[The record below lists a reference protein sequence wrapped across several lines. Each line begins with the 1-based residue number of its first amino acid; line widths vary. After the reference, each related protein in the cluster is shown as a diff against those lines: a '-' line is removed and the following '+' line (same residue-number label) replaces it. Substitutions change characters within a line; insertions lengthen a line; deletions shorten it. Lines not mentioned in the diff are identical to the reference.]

1 MPHNLLCKWIMDAQ
15 ESIPPDVIEVSD
27 EEAEHVDDW
36 KEHTQSIDRVISVAL
51 TLDEP
56 RTADQISDRAHVS
69 PSTARAHLDR
79 LVELHVLTAVEQRG
93 TKTYQPDSAYQH
105 FTEVSKLV
113 EAHSREDLEEITIG
127 AKEDIEKLQ
136 EQYDCDEPAELRSLA
151 TDPDTSA
158 AEAKEYF
165 ERASEWDHHMKM
177 LSTTKEALERY
188 AEFSDTADPTDK
200 SRSPLS
206 A

>member
-1 MPHNLLCKWIMDAQ
+1 MQDSEP
-15 ESIPPDVIEVSD
+15 IPPDVIEVSSGD
-27 EEAEHVDDW
+27 RDHVDDW

-51 TLDEP
+51 TLDQP

-79 LVELHVLTAVEQRG
+79 LVDLHVLTAVEQRG

-105 FTEVSKLV
+105 FTEISKLV
-113 EAHSREDLEEITIG
+113 EAHSRDELEEITIG
-127 AKEDIEKLQ
+127 AKEDIEELQ
-136 EQYDCDEPAELRSLA
+136 EQYDCEEPAELRSLA

-158 AEAKEYF
+158 ADAKEYF
-165 ERASEWDHHMKM
+165 KRASEWDHHLKM
-177 LSTTKEALERY
+177 LSLTEEALERY
-188 AEFSDTADPTDK
+188 GEFSDGADSTDG